1 MSNLDIGPAAFECCG
16 GSAEPSTAQG
26 GRNMEFVIGLA
37 IMAIIWIVVIYGSSY
52 VNKNI
57 Q

>member
-1 MSNLDIGPAAFECCG
+1 
-16 GSAEPSTAQG
+16 
-26 GRNMEFVIGLA
+26 MEFIIGLA